1 MSLLRGPGRGRAFLR
16 FLMGAGWV
24 VVVYYLSA
32 IAAHGFSRGAAFPL
46 IRNVFS
52 IFLLI
57 IGYGYMEMAWDN
69 SRAPLRAMGLGRRSG
84 DAREF
89 ALGAALGW
97 GMVTAVV
104 LTAALI
110 GTFYVQLSTSS
121 HFWGLL
127 VLEILATAASTLAA
141 EIAFRGYPFQKLI
154 ESAGPFIATILA
166 GIFFGLLRMETPGAN
181 PTAMWI
187 SALAAV
193 LLSVAYLRTHALW
206 FCWGLHF
213 AWVAS
218 IGILFGQPLA
228 SSRQA
233 SSVVRTYVD
242 GPAWLTGGEFGPEAS
257 LVALIVLWLGLY
269 VLIRMTRDLA
279 WKYGQ
284 PELKPAG
291 IPMDAMNPMDPMK
304 PMDPSRPRYPAP
316 PPSVSAP
323 VHNAPIQDVPKPG
336 LVQTA
341 PVQTSPAQMD
351 SSSVAPSPEPQYSP
365 EPQNFAEPAPS
376 VASVE
381 PAEDDAE
388 QRPETTP

>member
-16 FLMGAGWV
+16 FLLGAGWV
-24 VVVYYLSA
+24 IVVYYLSA

-46 IRNVFS
+46 IRNVFA
-52 IFLLI
+52 IFLLV
-57 IGYGYMEMAWDN
+57 IGYGYMEMAWDDR
-69 SRAPLRAMGLGRRSG
+69 RAPLRAMGLGRRPG

-89 ALGAALGW
+89 AVGVALGW
-97 GMVTAVV
+97 GLVTAVMLIV
-104 LTAALI
+104 ALA
-110 GTFYVQLSTSS
+110 GTFYVQLSTSA
-121 HFWGLL
+121 HVWELL
-127 VLEILATAASTLAA
+127 VLEILATAAGALAV

-154 ESAGPFIATILA
+154 ETAGPFTATILS

-213 AWVAS
+213 AWLAS

-228 SSRQA
+228 GSRQA
-233 SSVVRTYVD
+233 SSVIRTYVD

-269 VLIRMTRDLA
+269 VLIRMTHDLA

-291 IPMDAMNPMDPMK
+291 IPMDPMDT
-304 PMDPSRPRYPAP
+304 MDPSRPRHPVP
-316 PPSVSAP
+316 LPSVSASAQ
-323 VHNAPIQDVPKPG
+323 NAPVQDVPKPG

-341 PVQTSPAQMD
+341 PVQIYPTQMT
-351 SSSVAPSPEPQYSP
+351 SSSVVASP
-365 EPQNFAEPAPS
+365 EPQNLVESAPSVSSAEPAD
-376 VASVE
+376 VDVK
-381 PAEDDAE
+381 
-388 QRPETTP
+388 QKPETTP